1 MPSSRGS
8 SQPRGGTQVSQK
20 AGGFFTK
27 WGSPPNA
34 LVDAYNILIP
44 YPVISQTRFQLAYRI
59 LKGSESSLV
68 LHISACCS
76 FPLTFTVGHGNTEQY
91 LENIPSPRWQ
101 SRSIHPVIPFGNPL
115 VQWNIEP
122 QGPSGSLIFQ
132 FSGTTVISPGG
143 NTPLLGT
150 KAFRLGEVEVVG
162 IRSKNFISN
171 YFI

>member
-1 MPSSRGS
+1 ME
-8 SQPRGGTQVSQK
+8 
-20 AGGFFTK
+20 A
-27 WGSPPNA
+27 N
-34 LVDAYNILIP
+34 YNIVLVLP
-44 YPVISQTRFQLAYRI
+44 YLF

-76 FPLTFTVGHGNTEQY
+76 FPLTFTVGHGNTGVSGEHPESS
-91 LENIPSPRWQ
+91 LPHCVITFLWQ
-101 SRSIHPVIPFGNPL
+101 SRSIHPVIPFCNLL

-122 QGPSGSLIFQ
+122 QRPSGSLIFQ
-132 FSGTTVISPGG
+132 FSGTAAISPSG

-150 KAFRLGEVEVVG
+150 KTFRLGEVEIVG